1 MDQVAIT
8 ILIPAKVCM
17 TTRRLFVS
25 LLGALSAGAALRPA
39 LATAPP
45 TPPEPPMDP
54 EKWDLDWL
62 DGLRGRHKQVFDCG
76 PFEAEHPPMRVVA
89 NWLEAHRTVYGL
101 EHPKVNAVIGIASS
115 AFPIN
120 ASDALWARY
129 QLGERWK
136 LDDPATQAAA
146 TRNFYLDPPADSP
159 LARMSVKA
167 LQARGT
173 IFWQCNNA
181 LLGVAQRLAKAT
193 GEEPGRTYETL
204 RAGLNPGVRVV
215 PAHTMVI
222 GLAQERG
229 CAYEKL

>member
-1 MDQVAIT
+1 
-8 ILIPAKVCM
+8 M

-25 LLGALSAGAALRPA
+25 LLGALTAGAALRPA
-39 LATAPP
+39 FATSVP
-45 TPPEPPMDP
+45 TPPEPPIDP
-54 EKWDLDWL
+54 EKWDLGWL

-76 PFEAEHPPMRVVA
+76 PFEADFPPLRVVA
-89 NWLEAHRTVYGL
+89 NWLDAHKSVYGL
-101 EHPKVNAVIGIASS
+101 EHPKVNAVVGIASS

-120 ASDALWARY
+120 ASDALWSKY

-136 LDDPATQAAA
+136 LQDPATATWA
-146 TRNFYLDPPADSP
+146 TRNLYYDPPADSP
-159 LARMSVKA
+159 LARMSVIA
-167 LQARGT
+167 LQTRGT
-173 IFWQCNNA
+173 VFWQCNNA

-193 GEEPGRTYETL
+193 GEDPGQTYEAL
-204 RAGLNPGVRVV
+204 RAGLNPGVRLV